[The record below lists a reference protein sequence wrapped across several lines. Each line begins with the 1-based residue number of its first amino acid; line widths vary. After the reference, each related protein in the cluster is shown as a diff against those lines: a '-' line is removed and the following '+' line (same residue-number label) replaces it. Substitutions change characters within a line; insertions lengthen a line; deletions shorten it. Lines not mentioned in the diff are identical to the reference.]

1 MPYVKRPAM
10 THRMRHTMETKPE
23 YKTGALVPYQPLTPS
38 IWQMIMA
45 VAEPIHKSRLFGTS
59 SPEQA
64 AATMLKGYEM
74 GLSLTSSFE
83 LIHVIQGK
91 AGLSPRGAL
100 ALIQQSP
107 LCAKLEIEDIQDDQ
121 GNPWACTVTME
132 RTNGFSYTSTVT
144 MADAQRAG
152 LVKKGSGWENWPANM
167 LRWRAV
173 GFCADVVFPDVIGG
187 MKRTDELGADL
198 DQGGEIVDAAQDDPW
213 SIIAKDPEPRVDMGY
228 LVDNWGTD
236 LVLEANGGK
245 VPGADEIPDLLEK
258 LREQYPR
265 DEVF

>member
-1 MPYVKRPAM
+1 
-10 THRMRHTMETKPE
+10 METKPD
-23 YKTGALVPYQPLTPS
+23 YTTKALTVAQPLTPAV
-38 IWQMIMA
+38 WQMIEA

-107 LCAKLEIEDIQDDQ
+107 LCAKVEILDQVDDQ

-132 RTNGFSYTSTVT
+132 RVNGFTYTSTVT
-144 MADAQRAG
+144 MDDAQRAK
-152 LVKKGSGWENWPANM
+152 LVKPGSGWENWPANM

-187 MKRTDELGADL
+187 MKRTDELATVVNQEGEPV
-198 DQGGEIVDAAQDDPW
+198 QGDPW
-213 SIIAKDPEPRVDMGY
+213 NMVSMSTPPGPPEPRIDMGF
-228 LVDNWGTD
+228 LVDNWGVD
-236 LVLEANGGK
+236 LVLEVNGGK
-245 VPGADEIPDLLEK
+245 VPSGQDEIKTLLET
-258 LREQYPR
+258 LQEQYPR
-265 DEVF
+265 EEVF